1 MDQERMSAKLEKAK
15 KLRSKLKKYFPRLV
29 VFFKGM
35 SLLYAKRSYLI
46 ESGFIESTISQKPVK
61 RDGSPLPWMNY
72 SIISFME
79 QRFSKELSLFEYG
92 SGNSTLFFSSFVGN
106 VVSVECN
113 REWYQYVLKTL
124 PKNASLIL
132 CDPFDSDT
140 YSKIIQQQ
148 GKKFD
153 VVVVDAED
161 RINCL
166 INAVESLTDKGV
178 MILDDSKG
186 DGWDSIIANLLS
198 QGFKKLD
205 FEGLKPGRTSGYRT
219 TIFYRKENCLE
230 I

>member
-1 MDQERMSAKLEKAK
+1 MSSRLEKAK
-15 KLRSKLKKYFPRLV
+15 KIRRKLRKYFPRLV

-35 SLLYAKRSYLI
+35 SLLYAKRSYLKESGYI
-46 ESGFIESTISQKPVK
+46 ESAISYKPIK

-72 SIISFME
+72 GIIFFLE
-79 QRFSKELSLFEYG
+79 QRLSKELSLFEYG
-92 SGNSTLFFSSFVGN
+92 SGNSTLFFSSLVSS
-106 VVSVECN
+106 VVSVECD
-113 REWYQYVLKTL
+113 REWYEYVVKIL
-124 PKNASLIL
+124 PENVKLIL
-132 CDPFDSDT
+132 CDPFESAT

-148 GKKFD
+148 GRKFD

-166 INAVESLTDKGV
+166 INAQQSLTDRGV

-186 DGWDSIIANLLS
+186 EGWHSVIDQLQK

-219 TIFYRKENCLE
+219 TIFYRNDNCLG